1 MADRKAELAA
11 KKEKLRQI
19 REDKVGVHY
28 FFSNL
33 RADSEYVFTI
43 KEICLA
49 ICKTS
54 DQNLA
59 P

>member
-28 FFSNL
+28 FFPNL
-33 RADSEYVFTI
+33 RADSEI
-43 KEICLA
+43 QICL
-49 ICKTS
+49 
-54 DQNLA
+54 
-59 P
+59 